1 MARGWGSKAVED
13 QLEENLRTR
22 QEAATVSHS
31 PEAIESRRKHE
42 TLLLQRSHLLEQQ
55 QSARSDAHRR
65 MLESSLQAIDAEL
78 AAM

>member
-22 QEAATVSHS
+22 QEAATASHS
-31 PEAIESRRKHE
+31 AEAMELKRKRE
-42 TLLLQRSHLLEQQ
+42 TMLLQRSHLLEQQ

-65 MLESSLQAIDAEL
+65 MLESSLLAIDAEL